1 MTEGEWRGGRGVT
14 GREGLTRNME
24 IRLTTLP
31 MTWRLWSQRI
41 DVSQVVGRTKF
52 FFPCRR
58 RRRRQ
63 IPHLPNPIN
72 VGLIA
77 SNRLSGRGRGRP
89 GTWRGRGPR
98 AGIEGGRPTCP
109 ANLSR
114 GGRRGE
120 ERQNGTITDHNC
132 VKPLFSRR
140 ARGGGAGGRGQSP
153 GPRCALRPPSSV

>member
-1 MTEGEWRGGRGVT
+1 MT

-31 MTWRLWSQRI
+31 MTWRLRSQRI

-52 FFPCRR
+52 FFACRR

-77 SNRLSGRGRGRP
+77 SNRLSGRGRP

-109 ANLSR
+109 VDLS
-114 GGRRGE
+114 GE
-120 ERQNGTITDHNC
+120 E
-132 VKPLFSRR
+132 S
-140 ARGGGAGGRGQSP
+140 AEGRSEE
-153 GPRCALRPPSSV
+153 S

>member
-1 MTEGEWRGGRGVT
+1 MT

-58 RRRRQ
+58 RRRQ

-77 SNRLSGRGRGRP
+77 SNRLSGRGRP

-109 ANLSR
+109 VDLSR
-114 GGRRGE
+114 RERAEGREGGEVKRGRME
-120 ERQNGTITDHNC
+120 Q
-132 VKPLFSRR
+132 
-140 ARGGGAGGRGQSP
+140 
-153 GPRCALRPPSSV
+153 

>member
-1 MTEGEWRGGRGVT
+1 MT

-41 DVSQVVGRTKF
+41 DVRSSDVDGQS
-52 FFPCRR
+52 C

-77 SNRLSGRGRGRP
+77 SNRLSGRGRP

-98 AGIEGGRPTCP
+98 AGTREAGRPALSTCRGEREP
-109 ANLSR
+109 R

-120 ERQNGTITDHNC
+120 ESQNGTITDHNC

-140 ARGGGAGGRGQSP
+140 ARGRGRGRPWPVPRSP
-153 GPRCALRPPSSV
+153 LRTSTSVERMRLESHAT